1 MIEIEKDEIK
11 KATSLDEQ
19 LALIKKRG
27 LDTLYKDEDV
37 KKYLFDIGYYR
48 LGFYLFPF
56 EKAYPNKL
64 NRTHEFKKGY
74 TLQNALNLYD
84 FDYELRNIVLR
95 YIQKIEICFKTK
107 IIYLCSL
114 HYKDDPCWYIRF
126 KNVEANFVCKI
137 EKVYDEKFKIHN
149 AIGSHHIKYPEHDY
163 VPAWKLIEY
172 FTFGD
177 ALFLF
182 NSLKVKKLK
191 VDISQSFNVK
201 WFSILDNYLTRIVS
215 IRNICSHNNI
225 LFDHRFDK
233 SIVNGPAITIN
244 NSNQFKLY
252 SGIKLVNY
260 LHNQL
265 PFVEADR
272 LLLDVSDLI
281 VEFKNEDEKLIDIFD
296 DFVNV

>member
-1 MIEIEKDEIK
+1 MEIVKKTEIK

-19 LALIKKRG
+19 LALLKKRG
-27 LDTLYKDEDV
+27 LDAHFKDDDV
-37 KKYLFDIGYYR
+37 KKYLYDIGYYR

-56 EKAYPNKL
+56 QIDYPNKL

-74 TLQNALNLYD
+74 TLCNALNLYD
-84 FDYELRNIVLR
+84 FDYALRNIVLS
-95 YIQKIEICFKTK
+95 YIQKIEINFKTK

-114 HYKDDPCWYIRF
+114 HYKDDPCWFIRF

-137 EKVYDEKFKIHN
+137 QKVYDDKFKIHN
-149 AIGSHHIKYPEHDY
+149 PIGSHHIKYPDHDY

-177 ALFLF
+177 ALLLF
-182 NSLKVKKLK
+182 NALKVEKLK
-191 VDISQSFNVK
+191 ADISQSFNVR
-201 WFSILDNYLTRIVS
+201 WFSVLDNYLTRIVI

-225 LFDHRFDK
+225 LFDHRFEK
-233 SIVNGPAITIN
+233 SIKGGPAITIN
-244 NSNQFKLY
+244 NANQFKVY
-252 SGIKLVNY
+252 SGIRIINY

-265 PFVEADR
+265 PFVEKDK
-272 LLLDVSDLI
+272 LLTDVIELI
-281 VEFKNEDEKLIDIFD
+281 DEFKAEDEKLIDILD

>member
-1 MIEIEKDEIK
+1 MTETDKPEIK

-56 EKAYPNKL
+56 EKDYPNKID
-64 NRTHEFKKGY
+64 RSHKFKEGY
-74 TLQNALNLYD
+74 TLCNALNLYD
-84 FDYELRNIVLR
+84 FDYQLRNIVLS
-95 YIQKIEICFKTK
+95 YIQKVEISFKTK

-114 HYKDDPCWYIRF
+114 HYQNDPCWYIRF

-149 AIGSHHIKYPEHDY
+149 TIGNHHIKYPEHDY
-163 VPAWKLIEY
+163 VPAWKLIEF

-177 ALFLF
+177 ALLLF
-182 NSLKVKKLK
+182 NCLKVKKLK
-191 VDISQSFNVK
+191 VEISQTFNVK
-201 WFSILDNYLTRIVS
+201 WFTVLDNYLTRIVT

-225 LFDHRFDK
+225 LFDHRFEK

-244 NSNQFKLY
+244 NSNQFKMY
-252 SGIKLVNY
+252 SGIRLINY

-265 PFVEADR
+265 PFVETDK
-272 LLLDVSDLI
+272 LLLDVAELI
-281 VEFKNEDEKLIDIFD
+281 EEFKNEDEKLVDILD
-296 DFVNV
+296 EFVNV